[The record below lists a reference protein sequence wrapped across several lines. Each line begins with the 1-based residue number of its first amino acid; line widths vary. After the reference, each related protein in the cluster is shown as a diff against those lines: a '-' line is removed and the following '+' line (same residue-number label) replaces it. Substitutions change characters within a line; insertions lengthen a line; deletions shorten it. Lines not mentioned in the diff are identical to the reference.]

1 MPLQLIKQ
9 RCPHCGRR
17 VAVDDEEIG
26 TEIRCPYRDCQQTI
40 RVEPSDVEENSLSES
55 TLKTLHPVMFRA
67 RPFVGMGLWTAVALG
82 IAGLWWTWAG
92 NATTGWLTTSATLIA
107 CLVFAV
113 AAGLGLVAWWIAT
126 RCTSLRVT
134 TERSLL
140 RRGVLSRQSSEVR
153 HRDVRN
159 LQVHQSLYQRLVGVG
174 DLSISSAGQEDMEIV
189 IRGIPDPHAVAG
201 TIRDQQ

>member
-67 RPFVGMGLWTAVALG
+67 HPFVALGLWTALAFGL
-82 IAGLWWTWAG
+82 AGLFWTWTG
-92 NATTGWLTTSATLIA
+92 DATTGWLTA
-107 CLVFAV
+107 AV
-113 AAGLGLVAWWIAT
+113 ARVAALALAAAAGLGLFGWWLVT

-134 TERSLL
+134 TERSLF

-153 HRDVRN
+153 HSDVRN
-159 LQVHQSLYQRLVGVG
+159 LQVHQSLYQRLVGIG
-174 DLSISSAGQEDMEIV
+174 KLAISSAGQEDMEIV
-189 IRGIPDPHAVAG
+189 VRGIPDPHGVAG